1 MKGLTIALTC
11 TLCAVL
17 YAQTDDT
24 LAHARALVEAG
35 KLEQAG
41 KIVDSYL
48 LTHEGSADAH
58 YLRGYIFFKQ
68 EKPKKSLAEY
78 TEGAKDRKPSG
89 LNLEAVAGDYVLLRD
104 FVDADKWFSTAVEM
118 DPGDFQ
124 ILYYL
129 GRTKYNEN
137 RFKEAVIV
145 FRNCLG
151 LRPRSVKTEDNLGL
165 SYQGMGDRKKAKA
178 AFETAIS
185 WEPDTGAKDS
195 GPYLDLGT
203 LLVDQNQ
210 LSEALRYL
218 LKAVQISPREMSA
231 HRELGKAY
239 LGSNDLSKAR
249 AEMEKSA
256 QLAPQDASVHYVLA
270 EVYRKLGLRN
280 KAQAEAALCK
290 ALLASHPTR

>member
-17 YAQTDDT
+17 YAQTDNT
-24 LAHARALVEAG
+24 LAHARTLVEAG

-41 KIVDSYL
+41 DIVDNYL
-48 LTHEGSADAH
+48 LTHENSADAH

-78 TEGAKDRKPSG
+78 TEGAKYRKPSA

-104 FVDADKWFSTAVEM
+104 FVDADKWFSTAVGM

-137 RFKEAVIV
+137 LFKEAVIV

-165 SYQGMGDRKKAKA
+165 SYQGMGDMKKAKA

-185 WEPDTGAKDS
+185 WESDTGPKDS
-195 GPYLDLGT
+195 GPYLDLGS

-210 LSEALRYL
+210 LSEALPYL
-218 LKAVQISPREMSA
+218 LKAVEISPREMPA

-239 LGSNDLSKAR
+239 LRSKDLSKAR
-249 AEMEKSA
+249 AEMEESA
-256 QLAPQDASVHYVLA
+256 QLAPKDASVHYMLA
-270 EVYRKLGLRN
+270 EVYRKLGLAK

-290 ALLASHPTR
+290 VLLASHPTR